1 MAARA
6 YLDFNATAP
15 LRPQARA
22 AMMAAL
28 DVAGNPSSVH
38 AEGRLARR
46 LVEEARQDV
55 ANLLGARPRDVIFT
69 SGGTEAN
76 ILALCPWIEVAGD
89 HHPRDRLFVSAI
101 EHPSVRCGGSFPG
114 ERIEELGV
122 SGSGVIDLE
131 ALKDRLSAVAST
143 GERPLVSIMLANNE
157 SGIIQPIEA
166 AARVVH
172 ALGGLLHVD
181 AVQAAGR
188 MPCSIADLDADLL
201 TVSAHKLGGPKG
213 VGALVRREG
222 VVPRPIVRGGGQ
234 ERGLRAGTENVAA
247 IAGFGAAAAAAC
259 ARLVEE
265 SVGMRI
271 LRDRLEAG
279 LRGISSDTVIFGADV
294 ERLPNT
300 VLFAVPG
307 VKAETAVI
315 ALDLEGIGVS
325 SGAACSSGK
334 VQPSHVLQAMGVDP
348 GLARGAIR
356 VSLGPQTTEIEI
368 DCFLHA
374 WTKLGKGLNKGV
386 GGLAA

>member
-15 LRPQARA
+15 LRPEARTAVMA
-22 AMMAAL
+22 AMDL
-28 DVAGNPSSVH
+28 AGNPSSVH
-38 AEGRLARR
+38 AEGRLARS
-46 LVEEARQDV
+46 LIEDARQHV
-55 ANLLGARPRDVIFT
+55 AVLLGASPRHVIFT

-76 ILALCPWIEVAGD
+76 IFALSPWIEVAAD
-89 HHPRDRLFVSAI
+89 HRPRDRLIVSAI
-101 EHPSVRCGGSFPG
+101 EHPSVRCGGSFPP
-114 ERIEELGV
+114 EQVEELDVSVRGV
-122 SGSGVIDLE
+122 VDLE
-131 ALKDRLSAVAST
+131 VLERRLSVVIRA
-143 GERPLVSIMLANNE
+143 GQRPLVSIMLANNE

-172 ALGGLLHVD
+172 AMGGLLHVD
-181 AVQAAGR
+181 AVQAVGR
-188 MPCSIADLDADLL
+188 IACSIADLDADLL

-222 VVPRPIVRGGGQ
+222 VIPRPIIRGGGQ

-247 IAGFGAAAAAAC
+247 IAGFGAAAAVAQI
-259 ARLVEE
+259 RLGQEA
-265 SVGMRI
+265 VGMRAM
-271 LRDRLEAG
+271 RDRLETG
-279 LRGISSDTVIFGADV
+279 LRAISSDTIIFGADV

-315 ALDLEGIGVS
+315 ALDLEGIAVS

-334 VQPSHVLQAMGVDP
+334 VQPSHVLAAMGVDP
-348 GLARGAIR
+348 ALARGAIR
-356 VSLGPQTTEIEI
+356 VSLGPQTTEIEV

-374 WTKLGKGLNKGV
+374 WTKLGKGLNKRV

>member
-15 LRPQARA
+15 LRPEARA

-38 AEGRLARR
+38 AEGRLARL
-46 LVEEARQDV
+46 LVEEARQEV
-55 ANLLGARPRDVIFT
+55 ANLLGAGARDVIFT

-76 ILALCPWIEVAGD
+76 IFALSPWIEVAGD
-89 HHPRDRLFVSAI
+89 HHPRDRLLVSAI
-101 EHPSVRCGGSFPG
+101 EHPSVRCGGSFPS
-114 ERIEELGV
+114 ERIEELSV
-122 SGSGVIDLE
+122 SASGVIDLE
-131 ALKDRLSAVAST
+131 ALEDRLSAVAGA
-143 GERPLVSIMLANNE
+143 GERALVSIMLANNE
-157 SGIIQPIEA
+157 SGIIQPIGA

-172 ALGGLLHVD
+172 AMGGLLHVD

-213 VGALVRREG
+213 VGALVRRDG

-247 IAGFGAAAAAAC
+247 IAGFGAAAAAAR
-259 ARLVEE
+259 AGLVQEA
-265 SVGMRI
+265 VGMRA

-279 LRGISSDTVIFGADV
+279 LRAISSDTVVFGADA

-315 ALDLEGIGVS
+315 ALDLEGIAVS

-334 VQPSHVLQAMGVDP
+334 VQPSHVLNAMGVDP
-348 GLARGAIR
+348 RLARGAVR
-356 VSLGPQTTEIEI
+356 VSLGPQTTEMEV

>member
-15 LRPQARA
+15 LRPEARVA
-22 AMMAAL
+22 IMAAI

-46 LVEEARQDV
+46 LVEEARGHV
-55 ANLLGARPRDVIFT
+55 AALLGASPRHVIFT

-76 ILALCPWIEVAGD
+76 IFALSPWIEVEAD
-89 HHPRDRLFVSAI
+89 RRPRDRLFISAI
-101 EHPSVRCGGSFPG
+101 EHPSVRCGGSFPP
-114 ERIEELGV
+114 EQVEELDVSAHGV
-122 SGSGVIDLE
+122 VDLE
-131 ALKDRLSAVAST
+131 VLEHRMAVAARDQQ
-143 GERPLVSIMLANNE
+143 RPLVSIMLANNE

-166 AARVVH
+166 AARLVH
-172 ALGGLLHVD
+172 AMGGLLHVD

-188 MPCSIADLDADLL
+188 MACSIADLNADLL

-222 VVPRPIVRGGGQ
+222 VIPRPIVRGGGQ

-247 IAGFGAAAAAAC
+247 IAGFGAAAAVVGTRRVQEAAC
-259 ARLVEE
+259 
-265 SVGMRI
+265 MRAT
-271 LRDRLEAG
+271 RDRLEAG
-279 LRGISSDTVIFGADV
+279 LRAISSDTVIFGADAK
-294 ERLPNT
+294 RLPNT

-307 VKAETAVI
+307 MKAETAVI
-315 ALDLEGIGVS
+315 ALDLEGIAVS

-334 VQPSHVLQAMGVDP
+334 VQPSHVLAAMGVDP
-348 GLARGAIR
+348 ALARGAIR
-356 VSLGPQTTEIEI
+356 VSLGPQTTEIEV

>member
-6 YLDFNATAP
+6 YLDCNATAP
-15 LRPQARA
+15 LRREARA
-22 AMMAAL
+22 AMTAAM
-28 DVAGNPSSVH
+28 DVVGNPSSVH

-55 ANLLGARPRDVIFT
+55 AALLGASPRCVIFT

-76 ILALCPWIEVAGD
+76 MLALSPWIEVGED
-89 HHPRDRLFVSAI
+89 RRPRDRLFVSTI
-101 EHPSVRCGGSFPG
+101 EHPSVGCGGGFPS
-114 ERIEELGV
+114 ERVERLGV
-122 SGSGVIDLE
+122 SARGVIDLE
-131 ALKDRLSAVAST
+131 ALERHLSDEARA
-143 GERPLVSIMLANNE
+143 GQRPLVSIMLANNE

-166 AARVVH
+166 AARIVH
-172 ALGGLLHVD
+172 AMGGVLHVD

-188 MPCSIADLDADLL
+188 ISCSIADLDADLL

-222 VVPRPIVRGGGQ
+222 VIPRPIVRGGGQ
-234 ERGLRAGTENVAA
+234 ERGSRAGTENVAA
-247 IAGFGAAAAAAC
+247 IAGFGAAAATVRTLLAPEAA
-259 ARLVEE
+259 R
-265 SVGMRI
+265 MRA

-279 LRGISSDTVIFGADV
+279 LRAISSDTMIFGADA
-294 ERLPNT
+294 ERVPNT

-315 ALDLEGIGVS
+315 TLDLEGIAVS

-334 VQPSHVLQAMGVDP
+334 VQPSHVLAAMGVDP
-348 GLARGAIR
+348 VLARGAIR
-356 VSLGPQTTEIEI
+356 ASLGPQTTEIEV

-374 WTKLGKGLNKGV
+374 WTKLGKGLHKGV

>member
-22 AMMAAL
+22 AMLVAL

-38 AEGRLARR
+38 AEGRVARR

-55 ANLLGARPRDVIFT
+55 ANLLGASPRDVTFT

-76 ILALCPWIEVAGD
+76 MFALCPWIEVAGD

-101 EHPSVRCGGSFPG
+101 EHPSVRCGGSFPS
-114 ERIEELGV
+114 ERIEELCV
-122 SGSGVIDLE
+122 SRRGIIDLE
-131 ALKDRLSAVAST
+131 SLKDRLSAVAST

-157 SGIIQPIEA
+157 SGIIQPIAA
-166 AARVVH
+166 AARIVH
-172 ALGGLLHVD
+172 ASGGLLHVD

-188 MPCSIADLDADLL
+188 MPCSIADLEADLL

-213 VGALVRREG
+213 VGALVRRDG

-247 IAGFGAAAAAAC
+247 IAGFGAAAAAAG

-265 SVGMRI
+265 AVCMRA
-271 LRDRLEAG
+271 LRDRVEAG
-279 LRGISSDTVIFGADV
+279 LRAISASTVVFGADA

-315 ALDLEGIGVS
+315 ALDLEGIAVS

-348 GLARGAIR
+348 LLARGAIR
-356 VSLGPQTTEIEI
+356 VSLGPQTTEIEV

-374 WTKLGKGLNKGV
+374 WTKFGKGLNKGV

>member
-15 LRPQARA
+15 LRPEARA

-38 AEGRLARR
+38 AEGRLARL
-46 LVEEARQDV
+46 LVEEARQEV
-55 ANLLGARPRDVIFT
+55 ANLLGAGARDVAFT

-76 ILALCPWIEVAGD
+76 IFALSPWIEVAGD
-89 HHPRDRLFVSAI
+89 HHPRDRLLVSAI
-101 EHPSVRCGGSFPG
+101 EHPSVRCGGSFPP
-114 ERIEELGV
+114 ERIEELSV
-122 SGSGVIDLE
+122 SASGVIDLE
-131 ALKDRLSAVAST
+131 ALEHRLSAVAGA

-157 SGIIQPIEA
+157 SGIIQPIGA

-172 ALGGLLHVD
+172 AMGGLLHVD

-213 VGALVRREG
+213 VGALVRRDG

-247 IAGFGAAAAAAC
+247 IAGFGAAAAAARG
-259 ARLVEE
+259 RLAQEA
-265 SVGMRI
+265 VGMRA

-279 LRGISSDTVIFGADV
+279 LRAISSDTVVFGADA

-307 VKAETAVI
+307 AKAETAVI
-315 ALDLEGIGVS
+315 ALDLEGIAVS

-334 VQPSHVLQAMGVDP
+334 VQPSHVLKAMGVDP
-348 GLARGAIR
+348 RLARGAIR
-356 VSLGPQTTEIEI
+356 VSLGPQTTEMEV

>member
-1 MAARA
+1 MAVRA
-6 YLDFNATAP
+6 YLDFNATSP
-15 LRPQARA
+15 LRAPARA
-22 AMMAAL
+22 AMIAAL
-28 DVAGNPSSVH
+28 DLVGNPSSVH

-46 LVEEARQDV
+46 LVEEARQEV
-55 ANLLGARPRDVIFT
+55 ADLLGASPRHVIFT

-76 ILALCPWIEVAGD
+76 ISALCPWIEVGGD
-89 HHPRDRLFVSAI
+89 HRPRERLFVSAI
-101 EHPSVRCGGSFPG
+101 EHPSVRCGGGFPP
-114 ERIEELGV
+114 ESVEELDV
-122 SGSGVIDLE
+122 SASGMVDLE
-131 ALKDRLSAVAST
+131 ALKYRLSAAAHL

-172 ALGGLLHVD
+172 AMGGLLHVD

-188 MPCSIADLDADLL
+188 IACSIVDLEADLL

-222 VVPRPIVRGGGQ
+222 VVPRPVVRGGGQ

-247 IAGFGAAAAAAC
+247 IAGFGAAAAAARSLRVDE
-259 ARLVEE
+259 A
-265 SVGMRI
+265 VGMRA

-279 LRGISSDTVIFGADV
+279 LREISLDTIIFGADV
-294 ERLPNT
+294 ARLPNT

-315 ALDLEGIGVS
+315 ALDLEGIAVS

-334 VQPSHVLQAMGVDP
+334 VQSSHVLAAMGVDP
-348 GLARGAIR
+348 SLARGAIR
-356 VSLGPQTTEIEI
+356 VSLGPQTTENEV